1 MQCCVVEMEDKA
13 VRFGILGCAS
23 IARKLIRAML
33 KSRNAVPFAVGSRSM
48 ETAIRYAARVGL
60 SGRVLT
66 FGSYEEVLQHDEVEA
81 VYVPLPT
88 GLHREWVV
96 KAAEHKKHIL
106 LEKPLALEFNDL
118 LVMLEACETAGVQIM
133 DGTMWLH
140 NPRAAEVRRVLQDQT
155 LFGDL
160 LRINASFFF
169 KASEEFLESNIRV
182 KKGLD
187 ELGCLGDIGWY
198 CIGAALWAANYELPY
213 KAVALPDPKLNP
225 DGVPLRCGGT
235 LCWRDGRI
243 AVFDCGFD
251 APLRQRLELAGSNGS
266 VIVDDFVIPHEET
279 SSAMRVETGGRFLDG
294 LGTEV
299 AVMNVR
305 VDLSVPQEVSM
316 VERLADVVTAART
329 AGRGAVDKTWPER
342 MRVTQRVLSAMNDS
356 LKARGAPVL
365 LE

>member
-1 MQCCVVEMEDKA
+1 MVEMEDKV
-13 VRFGILGCAS
+13 VRFGILGCAN

-33 KSRNAVPFAVGSRSM
+33 KSKNAVPFAIGSRSM
-48 ETAIRYAARVGL
+48 ETAVRFADRVGL
-60 SGRVLT
+60 SGRVMT
-66 FGSYEEVLQHDEVEA
+66 FGSYEEVLQQEEVEA

-118 LVMLEACETAGVQIM
+118 LVMLEACDTAGVQIM

-140 NPRAAEVRRVLQDQT
+140 NPRAAEVRRVMEDKT
-155 LFGDL
+155 LFGNL
-160 LRINASFFF
+160 IRINATFFF

-198 CIGAALWAANYELPY
+198 CICAALWAADYELPY
-213 KAVALPDPKLNP
+213 KVVALPDPKLNS
-225 DGVPLRCGGT
+225 DGVLLRCGGT

-251 APLRQRLELAGSNGS
+251 APLRQRLEVAGSNGS
-266 VIVDDFVIPHEET
+266 VILDDFVIPHEEA
-279 SSAMRVETGGRFLDG
+279 SSVMRVETDGQFLDG
-294 LGTEV
+294 LGTAV
-299 AVMNVR
+299 AVQEIR
-305 VDLSVPQEVSM
+305 VDLPVPQEVSM
-316 VERLADVVTAART
+316 LERFAGIVMEARA
-329 AGRGAVDKTWPER
+329 AGRGALDKSWPER
-342 MRVTQRVLSAMNDS
+342 MRVTQRVLCAMNDS
-356 LKARGAPVL
+356 LRAGGTPSL